1 MKTDKLLQEIMQ
13 IIHEVKDDEKELQRI
28 LDFLHEDMNNPLE
41 DEPEEQLPEKYNAV
55 VKDVAGSIDSGFVC
69 FLNTDTLEID
79 EFPRELLSNSY
90 LYTMNT
96 GVSLDELNL
105 KYTQW
110 ENYITIE
117 PLEGNESFRIMEK
130 YAEQLDNARLRA
142 QLVNALYNPKP
153 FANFKRIIDNSDY
166 RQDWFDFKDNQL
178 QDYVKTMI
186 EINMP
191 DKHS

>member
-1 MKTDKLLQEIMQ
+1 MKTDKLLQEIMH

-55 VKDVAGSIDSGFVC
+55 VKDVAGSIDAGFVC

-142 QLVNALYNPKP
+142 QLVNVLYNPKP

>member
-1 MKTDKLLQEIMQ
+1 MKAPKLLEEILQ

-41 DEPEEQLPEKYNAV
+41 DEPAEQLPEKYNGV
-55 VKDVAGSIDSGFVC
+55 VKEVASSIDAGFVC

-79 EFPRELLSNSY
+79 EYPRELLSNSY
-90 LYTMNT
+90 LYKMNS

-117 PLEGNESFRIMEK
+117 PLETNESFRIMEK
-130 YAEQLDNARLRA
+130 YAEQVDNSRLRA
-142 QLVNALYNPKP
+142 QLVNAIYNPKP
-153 FANFKRIIDNSDY
+153 YANFKRIIDNSDF
-166 RQDWFDFKDNQL
+166 RQDWFDFKDMQL

-186 EINMP
+186 EINVQRKNP
-191 DKHS
+191 

>member
-1 MKTDKLLQEIMQ
+1 MKADKLLQEILQ

-41 DEPEEQLPEKYNAV
+41 DEPEEQLPEKYDAV
-55 VKDVAGSIDSGFVC
+55 VKDVAGSIDAGFVC

-96 GVSLDELNL
+96 GVSLDKLNL

>member
-1 MKTDKLLQEIMQ
+1 MKAPKLLEEILQ

-41 DEPEEQLPEKYNAV
+41 DEPAEQLPEKYNGV
-55 VKDVAGSIDSGFVC
+55 VKEVASSIDAGFVC

-79 EFPRELLSNSY
+79 EYPRELLSNSY
-90 LYTMNT
+90 LYKMNS

-117 PLEGNESFRIMEK
+117 PLETNESFRIMEK
-130 YAEQLDNARLRA
+130 YAEQVDNSRLRA
-142 QLVNALYNPKP
+142 QLVNAIYNPKP
-153 FANFKRIIDNSDY
+153 FANFKRIIDNSDF
-166 RQDWFDFKDNQL
+166 RQDWFDFKDMQL

-186 EINMP
+186 EINVQRKNP
-191 DKHS
+191 

>member
-1 MKTDKLLQEIMQ
+1 M
-13 IIHEVKDDEKELQRI
+13 V
-28 LDFLHEDMNNPLE
+28 
-41 DEPEEQLPEKYNAV
+41 
-55 VKDVAGSIDSGFVC
+55 
-69 FLNTDTLEID
+69 
-79 EFPRELLSNSY
+79 
-90 LYTMNT
+90 
-96 GVSLDELNL
+96 
-105 KYTQW
+105 
-110 ENYITIE
+110 
-117 PLEGNESFRIMEK
+117 K

>member
-41 DEPEEQLPEKYNAV
+41 EEPEEQLPEKYNGV
-55 VKDVAGSIDSGFVC
+55 VKEVAGSIDAGFVC

>member
-1 MKTDKLLQEIMQ
+1 MKTDKLLQEIMH

-55 VKDVAGSIDSGFVC
+55 VKDVAGSIDAGFVC

>member
-1 MKTDKLLQEIMQ
+1 MKTDKLLQEIMH

-41 DEPEEQLPEKYNAV
+41 DEQEEQLPEKYNAV
-55 VKDVAGSIDSGFVC
+55 VKDVAGSIDAGFVC

>member
-1 MKTDKLLQEIMQ
+1 MKAPKLLEEILQ

-41 DEPEEQLPEKYNAV
+41 DEPAEQLPEKYNGV
-55 VKDVAGSIDSGFVC
+55 VKEVASSIDAGFVC

-117 PLEGNESFRIMEK
+117 PLEANESFRIMEK
-130 YAEQLDNARLRA
+130 FAEQVDNSRLRA
-142 QLVNALYNPKP
+142 QLINALYNPKP
-153 FANFKRIIDNSDY
+153 FANFKRIIDNSDF
-166 RQDWFDFKDNQL
+166 RQDWFDFKDYQL
-178 QDYVKTMI
+178 QDYVKTII
-186 EINMP
+186 EINIQ

>member
-1 MKTDKLLQEIMQ
+1 MKTDKLLQEIMH

-41 DEPEEQLPEKYNAV
+41 DEQEEQLPEKYNAV

>member
-55 VKDVAGSIDSGFVC
+55 VKDVAGSIDAGFVC

>member
-41 DEPEEQLPEKYNAV
+41 DEQEEQLPEKYNAV
-55 VKDVAGSIDSGFVC
+55 VKDVAGSIDAGFVC